1 MLRRLIDVVGSGIL
15 LVLALPILLT
25 TLVAIWLTDRGCV
38 LYRQTRSG
46 LHGHPFELIKFR
58 SMRVNSLPADDV
70 TEIREDHVLVTP
82 VGRWIRRF
90 KLDELPQLLNV
101 LRGDM
106 ALIGP
111 RPTVPEQVEK
121 YTAFERR
128 RLSIRPGMTGW
139 AQVNGNIEVK
149 WSDRILLDVWYIDH
163 RSFWLD
169 LRILWR
175 TLGVVAFGEESDR
188 TALEDADAYANRTG
202 WHG

>member
-1 MLRRLIDVVGSGIL
+1 
-15 LVLALPILLT
+15 
-25 TLVAIWLTDRGCV
+25 
-38 LYRQTRSG
+38 
-46 LHGHPFELIKFR
+46 
-58 SMRVNSLPADDV
+58 
-70 TEIREDHVLVTP
+70 
-82 VGRWIRRF
+82 
-90 KLDELPQLLNV
+90 
-101 LRGDM
+101 
-106 ALIGP
+106 
-111 RPTVPEQVEK
+111 
-121 YTAFERR
+121 
-128 RLSIRPGMTGW
+128 MTGW